1 MLYSRRDSGEVQ
13 CSSHEF
19 LLCCITFYVPG
30 HHDMLYTTPSWQ
42 ALLWGTT
49 KSPLLPLLVALCRL
63 ILSEVNVISS
73 FFQRRGLK
81 PYSPLMFK
89 LRFHIQTSEP
99 PSCQANCSLEL
110 FWPCLTVS
118 GKVQWFP
125 NPMSF
130 LQLFFTCFF
139 FCFYYV
145 LFKPVFPFLL
155 FWFLLF
161 LLYSLYSSCTS
172 VFPLLI
178 LFFPLSQTILTS
190 QYIFGG

>member
-81 PYSPLMFK
+81 PYSPLTCSNYAFTF
-89 LRFHIQTSEP
+89 RFQTP
-99 PSCQANCSLEL
+99 IMPS
-110 FWPCLTVS
+110 
-118 GKVQWFP
+118 
-125 NPMSF
+125 
-130 LQLFFTCFF
+130 QLFSGIILAMFDGFRQSPVVSESDVIPATVLH
-139 FCFYYV
+139 V
-145 LFKPVFPFLL
+145 LFF
-155 FWFLLF
+155 LF
-161 LLYSLYSSCTS
+161 LLCSFQTCFSLSA
-172 VFPLLI
+172 LLI
-178 LFFPLSQTILTS
+178 SAFFTL
-190 QYIFGG
+190 

>member
-81 PYSPLMFK
+81 PYSPLTCSNYAFTF
-89 LRFHIQTSEP
+89 RFQSPHHAKPTVLWNYSGHVWRFQAKSSGFRIRCH
-99 PSCQANCSLEL
+99 SCNCS
-110 FWPCLTVS
+110 S
-118 GKVQWFP
+118 RA
-125 NPMSF
+125 
-130 LQLFFTCFF
+130 FF
-139 FCFYYV
+139 FVSTMF
-145 LFKPVFPFLL
+145 F
-155 FWFLLF
+155 
-161 LLYSLYSSCTS
+161 SN
-172 VFPLLI
+172 
-178 LFFPLSQTILTS
+178 LFFPFCSFDFCFFYFIASILLV
-190 QYIFGG
+190 QVFFHCWFFFFFLYLKLF